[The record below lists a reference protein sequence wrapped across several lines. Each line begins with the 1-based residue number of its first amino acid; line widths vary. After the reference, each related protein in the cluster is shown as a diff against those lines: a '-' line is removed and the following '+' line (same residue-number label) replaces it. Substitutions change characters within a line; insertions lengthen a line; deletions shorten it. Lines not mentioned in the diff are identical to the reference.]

1 MKRTVLSTLA
11 LLGFLLAPL
20 AGKAAAGNTD
30 APVVC
35 NDVLING
42 GFESGS
48 AGWTQSSAGGFD
60 LISQYNPRS
69 GAWGAYLAGYDNTD
83 DRLRQPLPL
92 PAGTISATLRLWWS
106 LETEEPALAND
117 DLTVS
122 LLSADG
128 TTLAELWMVDN
139 TAPAGQWAEA
149 VIDLTGYAGQDVTL
163 QLRATT
169 NAYDLT
175 DFYMD
180 DLSVLV
186 CIPASLPQRSYL
198 PLVVHS

>member
-1 MKRTVLSTLA
+1 
-11 LLGFLLAPL
+11 
-20 AGKAAAGNTD
+20 
-30 APVVC
+30 
-35 NDVLING
+35 
-42 GFESGS
+42 
-48 AGWTQSSAGGFD
+48 
-60 LISQYNPRS
+60 
-69 GAWGAYLAGYDNTD
+69 
-83 DRLRQPLPL
+83 
-92 PAGTISATLRLWWS
+92 
-106 LETEEPALAND
+106 
-117 DLTVS
+117 
-122 LLSADG
+122 
-128 TTLAELWMVDN
+128 MVDN